1 MVNERQGRT
10 GGVVAG
16 GILVVLGILFLVR
29 DQISIDWG
37 LIWPFALIIPGAW
50 LLGKAFFSR
59 DQGDRRG
66 AFIGGGIL
74 LFLGIVFLFQNYLSL
89 DWSKIWPFF
98 LIIPGAGLLLG
109 AFLGWGRND
118 AAPAAGP
125 TRAQQPS
132 ASSGQPPGPP
142 GSPPSIPPTQP
153 PAAG

>member
-16 GILVVLGILFLVR
+16 GILVGLGILFLVR
-29 DQISIDWG
+29 DQIRIDWG

-50 LLGKAFFSR
+50 LLGTAFFSR
-59 DQGDRRG
+59 DQVSRRG

-74 LFLGIVFLFQNYLSL
+74 LFLGIVFLVQNYLSL

-98 LIIPGAGLLLG
+98 LIIPGVGLLLG
-109 AFLGWGRND
+109 AFLGWGRD
-118 AAPAAGP
+118 GASPATGRGQSRPPSVAPGS
-125 TRAQQPS
+125 PS
-132 ASSGQPPGPP
+132 TPPGPP
-142 GSPPSIPPTQP
+142 SPPPPTQP